1 MSNDELVQ
9 KFRLTLDLHEAG
21 VDMMRQNLRRRYPEA
36 TSGDIEAKLVAW
48 LRDRPMDAPGKPYT
62 FKHS

>member
-1 MSNDELVQ
+1 MANNELVQ
-9 KFRLTLDLHEAG
+9 KLQLTLELHDAG

-36 TSGDIEAKLVAW
+36 TPEDIEAKLGAW
-48 LRDRPMDAPGKPYT
+48 LRDRPMDAPGRPYA

>member
-1 MSNDELVQ
+1 MSNDELAQ
-9 KFRLTLDLHEAG
+9 KLYLTLELHDAG

-36 TSGDIEAKLVAW
+36 TSEDIEAKLGTW
-48 LRDRPMDAPGKPYT
+48 LRERPMDAPGKPYI